1 MFTFP
6 GTAYKNAPLCRKYPT
21 LSLILVTMSLLG
33 TLRLLPR
40 TFLVKRVTNQL
51 SRNYSDE
58 AAKAQLV
65 QAAAAL
71 KEPTIF
77 DKIISKEIPATII
90 YEDDK
95 CLAFRDISP
104 QAPVHFLVI
113 PKIRIARLEDSQ
125 ESDKDVSHHLHD
137 FQLHNLDYH
146 KPLFRSWAT

>member
-1 MFTFP
+1 
-6 GTAYKNAPLCRKYPT
+6 
-21 LSLILVTMSLLG
+21 MSLLG

-40 TFLVKRVTNQL
+40 TILVKRVTNQL

-58 AAKAQLV
+58 AAKAQSV

-137 FQLHNLDYH
+137 LQLHNLDYH
-146 KPLFRSWAT
+146 KPLSRSWAT